1 MSSRGFLL
9 RPVRKSSKGV
19 NRETVASLHQKH
31 INTLRDASQNLVDYF
46 LDNGELLFRYADLL
60 NHADEEQIVEAIDEY
75 SIMKYFQKPEPSIDN
90 DNHNDISQET
100 KENDLSDCIDN
111 DLSGENIRIT
121 KSQSTLNSTFNSIL
135 NSNSN
140 LENKQKEILFERE
153 YSNFNKTDIYNVF
166 RANIDSGFLPQ
177 QYLEKQVNSRLC
189 RWCGNEAT
197 LLPNDALLICEN
209 CGRQEKILID
219 INRPG
224 YKEPMKD
231 SSYFN
236 YKKINHL
243 NEWLAQFQAK
253 ESTDIPTEVYDR
265 ILLEIR
271 KERITNVALLKADK
285 LRKILKKLSLN
296 KYYEHIPHIINR
308 LNGLPPPRL
317 TPEDEEAIRQ
327 MFRDIQ
333 TPFMKHCNP
342 ERKNFLSY
350 SYVLHKFCLIL
361 DKKEFIDCFPL
372 LKSREKL
379 YEMDQTWKKICA
391 DLGWEF
397 HRSI

>member
-1 MSSRGFLL
+1 MASRGFLL

-19 NRETVASLHQKH
+19 NRETVASLHQKQ
-31 INTLRDASQNLVDYF
+31 INTLRDTSQNLVDYF

-60 NHADEEQIVEAIDEY
+60 NHADEEQTVEAIDEY
-75 SIMKYFQKPEPSIDN
+75 SIMKYFEKPDN
-90 DNHNDISQET
+90 NTESKDSFTDLE
-100 KENDLSDCIDN
+100 KENPFKEI
-111 DLSGENIRIT
+111 SGNHLNIRVSSNPI
-121 KSQSTLNSTFNSIL
+121 IL
-135 NSNSN
+135 P
-140 LENKQKEILFERE
+140 EIKQKEILLERE

-177 QYLEKQVNSRLC
+177 QYMEKQVNSRLC

-197 LLPNDALLICEN
+197 LLPNDALLICEQ

-271 KERITNVALLKADK
+271 KERITNVANLKADK

-317 TPEDEEAIRQ
+317 SPEDEESIRQ

-361 DKKEFIDCFPL
+361 NKREFIDCFPL

>member
-1 MSSRGFLL
+1 MASRGFLL

-19 NRETVASLHQKH
+19 NRETVVSLHQKH
-31 INTLRDASQNLVDYF
+31 VNSLKDSSENLVSYF

-60 NHADEEQIVEAIDEY
+60 NQTEEEQPVEAIHEF
-75 SIMKYFQKPEPSIDN
+75 SIMNYFMKPDPCDN
-90 DNHNDISQET
+90 V
-100 KENDLSDCIDN
+100 ENT
-111 DLSGENIRIT
+111 R
-121 KSQSTLNSTFNSIL
+121 FP

-140 LENKQKEILFERE
+140 SSHSGGDSQKDILLEKE

-197 LLPNDALLICEN
+197 LLPNDALLICED

-253 ESTDIPTEVYDR
+253 ESTDIPEEVYDR
-265 ILLEIR
+265 ILMVFK
-271 KERITNVALLKADK
+271 KERITDVADLKPEK
-285 LRKILKKLSLN
+285 LRSILKQLSLN

-317 TPEDEEAIRQ
+317 SPEDEEAIRQ

-361 DKKEFIDCFPL
+361 NKREFIDCFPL

>member
-1 MSSRGFLL
+1 MASRGFLL
-9 RPVRKSSKGV
+9 RPVRKSSKGI
-19 NRETVASLHQKH
+19 NRETVASLHQKQ
-31 INTLRDASQNLVDYF
+31 INTLRDTSQNLVDYF

-60 NHADEEQIVEAIDEY
+60 NHADEEQTVEAIDEY
-75 SIMKYFQKPEPSIDN
+75 SIMKYFQKPDN
-90 DNHNDISQET
+90 DTESKESHTDLET
-100 KENDLSDCIDN
+100 IFKDT
-111 DLSGENIRIT
+111 SGNNVNIRV
-121 KSQSTLNSTFNSIL
+121 S
-135 NSNSN
+135 SNPTIIP
-140 LENKQKEILFERE
+140 EIKQKEILLERE

-166 RANIDSGFLPQ
+166 RANIDSTFLPQ
-177 QYLEKQVNSRLC
+177 QYMEKQVNSRLC

-197 LLPNDALLICEN
+197 LLPNDALLICEQ

-271 KERITNVALLKADK
+271 KERITNVANLKADK

-317 TPEDEEAIRQ
+317 SPEDEESIRQ